1 MWCTQRGRFRV
12 SRDWPMYS
20 CVYMYFACVCA
31 FVCTCVF
38 VCVYVSMSIC
48 SCVSVSVFASVC
60 VCVCACV
67 CVCMCM
73 CMCACVYACV
83 RAPMTHVSRTSS
95 RNQSRIYMNES
106 CPIYERV
113 IMPLSGILSCM
124 WGITLLMKDASLFI
138 WKRHDSLYERG
149 LTFYMPLSYKESC
162 LFHIKSHSFFT

>member
-67 CVCMCM
+67 CVCECM
-73 CMCACVYACV
+73 CVCVCVCACAYDPCL
-83 RAPMTHVSRTSS
+83 THVKQKSKSHLYEWVMPHIWKSHHASFRHSIVYVRHHSS
-95 RNQSRIYMNES
+95 
-106 CPIYERV
+106 YER
-113 IMPLSGILSCM
+113 C
-124 WGITLLMKDASLFI
+124 ITLHMKEAWLLI
-138 WKRHDSLYERG
+138 WKRLDFLYA
-149 LTFYMPLSYKESC
+149 
-162 LFHIKSHSFFT
+162 SFI